1 MNKIKIF
8 GAIMSVGLVLAM
20 ASCSASKRA
29 GKVPAPDTGKTEAPA
44 PVQDK
49 PERPEQNRQ
58 EPVNIPG
65 TPVSRSASSGSAT
78 SVLAGKLNGEWVI
91 VEAGKYKISRED
103 DMPYINFS
111 ESDGKFYASNG
122 CNIVN
127 GNFLFGG
134 VDKITFSNVISTRM
148 YCPDVKFDS
157 AINAVLADGVTVTA
171 SVETKGNEAYLY
183 LSDNAGS
190 RLMTLR
196 KHNLEALNGQWKFT
210 RLEGKAVD
218 VEGVDIFF
226 DVPEQKV
233 HGNTGCNYFNGSISI
248 DPQKPNSIS
257 FSQMAVTMRMCEN
270 SDTERKML
278 VALEETSTYSVNG
291 KTLHLY
297 NDKGQ
302 EVASLSR

>member
-1 MNKIKIF
+1 MNKIRIL
-8 GAIMSVGLVLAM
+8 GAIMSAALVLAM

-29 GKVPAPDTGKTEAPA
+29 GKTPDQSGVKTESPA
-44 PVQDK
+44 SQKQEPAQ
-49 PERPEQNRQ
+49 PAQTRQ
-58 EPVNIPG
+58 EPDNIAG
-65 TPVSRSASSGSAT
+65 TPVNRSASSGSAT

-91 VEAGKYKISRED
+91 MEAGKYKISRED

-134 VDKITFSNVISTRM
+134 ADKITFSNVISTRM

-183 LSDNAGS
+183 LSDDAGA

-210 RLEGKAVD
+210 QLDGQKVD

-226 DVPEQKV
+226 DIPEQKV
-233 HGNTGCNYFNGSISI
+233 HGNTGCNYFNGGIMI

-257 FSQMAVTMRMCEN
+257 FAQMAVTMRMCEN

-302 EVASLSR
+302 EVAALSR